1 MRKVC
6 AIVKRYGA
14 LREFYM
20 QEGRSWR
27 DYLALSSKGMMMGA
41 ADAVPGVSGGTIAFM
56 TGIYEELIHSLKQ
69 FGPAA
74 FLMLFREGPIAVW
87 KHVNGSFLITLLAGI
102 LFSLL
107 TISRVVLYWLAEYP
121 EMLWSFFFGLI
132 IASVWSVCR
141 HVGHWDRN
149 TYTSFLVGTVA
160 AYLITSISPTTIEAT
175 PLFVFFS
182 GMVAICA
189 MILPG
194 ISGSFILLL
203 LGMYAPILMAI
214 KDLEF
219 TTLGIFAGGCAIG
232 LLSFSRVLSWMFSS
246 FKTATLSLLGGFM
259 LGSLNKVWPWK
270 YTTAYTID
278 RHGNE
283 IPLVQENISPLS
295 FESLTGQP
303 SFLVYGMGLMLI
315 GVFTVVLI
323 ERMGRRSG
331 V

>member
-1 MRKVC
+1 
-6 AIVKRYGA
+6 
-14 LREFYM
+14 M
-20 QEGRSWR
+20 QETRSLR
-27 DYLALSSKGMMMGA
+27 DYLALSGKGMMMGA

-74 FLMLFREGPIAVW
+74 LLMLFRQGPVAVW
-87 KHVNGSFLITLLAGI
+87 KHVNGTFLFTLLAGI
-102 LFSLL
+102 LISLL

-121 EMLWSFFFGLI
+121 ELLWSFFFGLI
-132 IASVWSVCR
+132 LASVWSVCR
-141 HVGHWDRN
+141 HIEHWDRN
-149 TYTSFLVGTVA
+149 TYTSFLVGTIV
-160 AYLITSISPTTIEAT
+160 AYLVTSITPTSIEAT
-175 PLFVFFS
+175 PLFVFLS

-203 LGMYAPILMAI
+203 LGMYTPILMAI
-214 KDLEF
+214 KNVELM
-219 TTLGIFAGGCAIG
+219 TLGLFAGGCAVG

-270 YTTAYTID
+270 YTTAYSID
-278 RHGNE
+278 RHGKE
-283 IPLVQENISPLS
+283 VPLVQENISPLS

-303 SFLVYGMGLMLI
+303 AFLLYAVGLMLLGAAMVI
-315 GVFTVVLI
+315 LI
-323 ERMGRRSG
+323 ERMGRSSG